1 VFPKRAP
8 EAVTIPSETSQP
20 PVTPGQI
27 IGGRYL
33 VGTLIGEG
41 GMGLVCAATHL
52 GLESPVAIK
61 LIRPDLKHDAE
72 FVERFLNEARRAA
85 ALRSEHVATVHD
97 VGRLETGEP
106 YLVMERLEG
115 VELETYL
122 RATGP
127 LEPTRAVELMLEACE
142 GLAAAHAAGIV
153 HRDLKPANLFLARRS
168 DGKEVLKILD
178 FGISKAVTDD
188 APSSSTSRS
197 LGSPWYMSP
206 EQMLDASSVDFRAD
220 IWSLGVVLFELLT
233 TKPPFDGQSVAEVC
247 VKVLTGRVPSPAEL
261 RPGLDRALE
270 LIVLRCLQKDREQR
284 YATVQELELDLRA
297 FLANSANQLAEN
309 ELAVNEAVNE
319 LALNEAV
326 NEDRASDRYGSL
338 APMSDEFDV
347 IPQRRRSRSRALG
360 IFGVAATLLLAAGT
374 VGIAALESTK
384 VDLRTSLSLPL
395 SSLDPGPEAL
405 PLDKGNEPVTA
416 AVVGPVVGDPAPA
429 TAPVSTA
436 SVITTSAPAT
446 PAAPVTTHAIFHPPP
461 TLTPREIEHRK
472 ARYEAWLHQQ
482 GLKRLDETASE

>member
-1 VFPKRAP
+1 
-8 EAVTIPSETSQP
+8 VTIPSENSQP
-20 PVTPGQI
+20 AVTPGQI

-97 VGRLETGEP
+97 VGQLDTGEP

-127 LEPTRAVELMLEACE
+127 LEPRRAAELMLEACE

-270 LIVLRCLQKDREQR
+270 MIVLRCLQRDREQR
-284 YATVQELELDLRA
+284 YATVRELELDLQA
-297 FLANSANQLAEN
+297 FLANSANEQ
-309 ELAVNEAVNE
+309 AVNEQAVNDE
-319 LALNEAV
+319 
-326 NEDRASDRYGSL
+326 RASDRYGSL

-347 IPQRRRSRSRALG
+347 VPQRRRRRSRALG
-360 IFGVAATLLLAAGT
+360 IFGVTATVLLAAGT
-374 VGIAALESTK
+374 VGIAALETTK
-384 VDLRTSLSLPL
+384 LDLKTSLALPL
-395 SSLDPGPEAL
+395 SSLEPGPDAL
-405 PLDKGNEPVTA
+405 PLDKGNAPVTA
-416 AVVGPVVGDPAPA
+416 AVVGPVVGEPAPA
-429 TAPVSTA
+429 AAPVSTA
-436 SVITTSAPAT
+436 SVTATSAPAA

-482 GLKRLDETASE
+482 GLQRLGEAASE

>member
-1 VFPKRAP
+1 
-8 EAVTIPSETSQP
+8 VTIPSENSQP
-20 PVTPGQI
+20 AVTPGQI

-97 VGRLETGEP
+97 VGQLDTGEP

-122 RATGP
+122 RTTGP
-127 LEPTRAVELMLEACE
+127 LEPRRAAELMLEACE

-270 LIVLRCLQKDREQR
+270 MIVLRCLQRDREQR
-284 YATVQELELDLRA
+284 YATVRELELDLQA
-297 FLANSANQLAEN
+297 FLANSANEQ
-309 ELAVNEAVNE
+309 AVNEQAVNDE
-319 LALNEAV
+319 
-326 NEDRASDRYGSL
+326 RASDRYGSL

-347 IPQRRRSRSRALG
+347 VPQRRRRRSRALG
-360 IFGVAATLLLAAGT
+360 IFGVTATVLLAAGT
-374 VGIAALESTK
+374 VGIAALETTK
-384 VDLRTSLSLPL
+384 LDLKTSLALPL
-395 SSLDPGPEAL
+395 SSLEPGPDAL
-405 PLDKGNEPVTA
+405 PLDKGNAPVTA
-416 AVVGPVVGDPAPA
+416 AVVGPVVGEPAPA
-429 TAPVSTA
+429 AAPVSTA
-436 SVITTSAPAT
+436 SVTATSAPAA

-482 GLKRLDETASE
+482 GLQRLGEAASE

>member
-1 VFPKRAP
+1 
-8 EAVTIPSETSQP
+8 VTIPSENSQP
-20 PVTPGQI
+20 AVTPGQI

-97 VGRLETGEP
+97 VGQLDTGEP

-127 LEPTRAVELMLEACE
+127 LEPRRAAELMLEACE

-270 LIVLRCLQKDREQR
+270 MIVLRCLQRDREQR
-284 YATVQELELDLRA
+284 YATVRELELDLQA
-297 FLANSANQLAEN
+297 FLANSANEQ
-309 ELAVNEAVNE
+309 AVNEQAVNDE
-319 LALNEAV
+319 
-326 NEDRASDRYGSL
+326 RASDRYGSL

-347 IPQRRRSRSRALG
+347 VPQRRRRRSRALG
-360 IFGVAATLLLAAGT
+360 IFGVTATVLLAAGT
-374 VGIAALESTK
+374 VGIAALETTK
-384 VDLRTSLSLPL
+384 LDLKTSLALPL
-395 SSLDPGPEAL
+395 SSLEPGPEAL

-416 AVVGPVVGDPAPA
+416 AVVGPVVGEPAPA
-429 TAPVSTA
+429 AAPVSTA
-436 SVITTSAPAT
+436 SVTATSAPAA

-482 GLKRLDETASE
+482 GLQRLGEAASE

>member
-1 VFPKRAP
+1 
-8 EAVTIPSETSQP
+8 VTIPSENSQP
-20 PVTPGQI
+20 AVTPGQI

-97 VGRLETGEP
+97 VGQLDTGEP

-127 LEPTRAVELMLEACE
+127 LEPRRAAELMLEACE

-270 LIVLRCLQKDREQR
+270 MIVLRCLQRDREQR
-284 YATVQELELDLRA
+284 YATVRELELDLQA
-297 FLANSANQLAEN
+297 FLANSANEQ
-309 ELAVNEAVNE
+309 AVNEQAVNDE
-319 LALNEAV
+319 
-326 NEDRASDRYGSL
+326 RASDRYGSL

-347 IPQRRRSRSRALG
+347 VPQRRRRRSRALG
-360 IFGVAATLLLAAGT
+360 IFGVTATVLLAAGT
-374 VGIAALESTK
+374 VGIAALETTK
-384 VDLRTSLSLPL
+384 LDLKTSLALPL
-395 SSLDPGPEAL
+395 SNLEPGPEAL

-416 AVVGPVVGDPAPA
+416 AVVGPVVGEPAPA
-429 TAPVSTA
+429 AAPVSTA
-436 SVITTSAPAT
+436 SVTATSAPAA

-482 GLKRLDETASE
+482 GLQRLGEAASE

>member
-1 VFPKRAP
+1 
-8 EAVTIPSETSQP
+8 VTIPSENSQP
-20 PVTPGQI
+20 AVTPGQI

-72 FVERFLNEARRAA
+72 FVARFLNEARRAA

-97 VGRLETGEP
+97 VGQLDTGEP

-127 LEPTRAVELMLEACE
+127 LEPRRAAELMLEACE

-270 LIVLRCLQKDREQR
+270 MIVLRCLQRDREQR
-284 YATVQELELDLRA
+284 YATVRELELDLQA
-297 FLANSANQLAEN
+297 FLANSANEQ
-309 ELAVNEAVNE
+309 AVNEQAVNDE
-319 LALNEAV
+319 
-326 NEDRASDRYGSL
+326 RASDRYGSL

-347 IPQRRRSRSRALG
+347 VPQRRRRRSRALG
-360 IFGVAATLLLAAGT
+360 IFGVTATVLLAAGT
-374 VGIAALESTK
+374 VGIAALETTK
-384 VDLRTSLSLPL
+384 LDLKTSLALPL
-395 SSLDPGPEAL
+395 SSLEPGPEAL

-416 AVVGPVVGDPAPA
+416 AVVGPVVGEPAPA
-429 TAPVSTA
+429 AAPVSTA
-436 SVITTSAPAT
+436 SVTATSAPAA

-482 GLKRLDETASE
+482 GLQRLGEAASE